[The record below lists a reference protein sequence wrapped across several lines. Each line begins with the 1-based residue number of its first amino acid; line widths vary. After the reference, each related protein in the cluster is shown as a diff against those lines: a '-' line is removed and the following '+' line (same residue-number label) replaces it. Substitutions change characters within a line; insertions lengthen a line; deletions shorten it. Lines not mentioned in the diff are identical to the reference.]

1 MSMNKTGRMRD
12 GVEQKIKEPAHIR
25 KSMKGIDTPLLSP
38 GRSHICFAPPPL
50 SPRSPTAEADARM
63 DYSTD
68 ESLSGWRQEATD
80 RSREGGEMYMLG

>member
-1 MSMNKTGRMRD
+1 MDKTGRMRD

-25 KSMKGIDTPLLSP
+25 KSMKGIDTPPLS
-38 GRSHICFAPPPL
+38 RSLSHLFCPPSL

-68 ESLSGWRQEATD
+68 ESISGWRQEATD